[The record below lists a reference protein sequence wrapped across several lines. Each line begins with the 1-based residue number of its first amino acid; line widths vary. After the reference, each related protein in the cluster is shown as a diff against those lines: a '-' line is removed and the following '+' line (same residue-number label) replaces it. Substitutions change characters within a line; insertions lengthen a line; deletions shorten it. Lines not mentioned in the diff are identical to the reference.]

1 MASTSF
7 ALPNTN
13 KILAISKSAT
23 LSSNNNDNNS
33 NNKVKNKLQISS
45 PTSFLPSIE
54 DMKEKTIQNLKAA
67 IEFKN
72 MLHIIQRNVFEAYTR
87 KFLVEFLETDD
98 GKLAIRRIDK
108 VIVPMSIKASSMAD
122 APIVEDSSLKRTSKF
137 PSYINKRVNTAR
149 EKLALMHEN
158 QLESLLMIQA
168 EAKAQLQTGTS
179 MVQLYT
185 MSETVLHKVRGNVV
199 GGSDLMDTAFYGSN
213 NNNNEGLRV
222 DLSDIIS
229 DARRQQQ
236 LFQEKLKRELVQMN
250 ILIRLSDERR
260 EKYHNFDADEDNS
273 AKLYLGDNLAKDIL
287 PDGIIIKNQ
296 SRNIDNFVHDWQ
308 SNNDNRFIRRNK
320 RNKSNEKKTSDSN
333 DQVEEK
339 NDTTL
344 QLSNSPSNNNDS
356 TTKNNDGRRRRKK
369 KKRHSMILVSLK
381 DEVKVDYSSTKKEH
395 KKKYTNIRSAFKETL
410 SGSAYNDE
418 ADTSE
423 TVEEEKIALELK
435 IEYLNSVLLSL
446 NRTRATDKKEL
457 EEVKRALS
465 KWDGISTMNLPQS
478 VVSMIEKDE
487 KHKTMIKQKKLGLLR
502 KTKKGDD
509 KKPKNDDV
517 GKSKSSKHKEH
528 RADKGYTLS
537 LNHNHTVHKHRKML
551 TPSKVIKIAKREM
564 VTKNV
569 AATII
574 QTQFRG
580 IIARKYI
587 RLVRAR
593 IQDATLQ
600 REIHGI
606 QLRSVLKVVSK
617 MRLFI
622 KRRRVEKQKKIKHI
636 SNLVVAKVK
645 VRNHRVITQKKLLQD
660 ISNGA
665 AEKAR
670 EMRQAKHFLKN
681 TDDNNHIETAIKQR
695 RQSIALIKKS
705 AALVAK
711 RAAEITELKGS
722 KKAIFMD
729 AALGGKKREVRLK
742 EIAEKKY
749 LDTHKLMLKNAAD
762 HAKWKKKEA
771 DIAEKLSRLRN
782 NLNSN
787 SSRKSSWMPN
797 TAPQAASLKD
807 NSHTTLTKGTR
818 VEVSLPCPG
827 RSADAVLTGFIIQD
841 DNGDPSIVTYGT
853 VAELKIK
860 FDDGLTSSVPK
871 DLVRASTAPLPY
883 LAQTRRKTPS
893 IAAPLPPSTVQPKE
907 YLILKAAIERIWHKY
922 DINNSNSI
930 DTKEAKQ
937 MMIDITGHKNVS
949 ENHVKTFIAHVENK
963 AYKATGQKPNGTLKK
978 NELLNFLEHGIH
990 NNGIHMDEE
999 QQEIYAK
1006 RGAFEKTLVDFCV
1019 GCEKLI
1025 HEIMGEHRDLLIKY
1039 IDSIWPKYDVDN
1051 SNSIRLTEVKQ
1062 LILDVSGHDHVSED
1076 ECLDFI
1082 KYIKSQSSDN
1092 GNYNG
1097 EIEKE
1102 ELLSFLEVT
1111 TSMSEDE
1118 RKSFGSRSKFH
1129 ATLADFINGVDKA
1142 RHGFSNNSDA
1152 EEAKQM
1158 TMDITGHPPSI
1169 AAPLQLTQKSEPEK
1183 KKSWTKKS
1191 KGTLSKIRSAIRK
1204 SKKITGKIDP
1214 NDTNIVEKIFR
1225 SSFASKSKQA
1235 IDYKNRSISPF
1246 SKHLTEDELKK
1257 REESDRN
1264 SFIDR
1269 IWSKYDGDGNGDLD
1283 ASEMK
1288 RLIDRFTGEK
1298 VSVINVEKFLKEI
1311 DQDGD
1316 ALIQQEELREFVS
1329 FGLKLSKQDR
1339 EDYAARGPLQK
1350 IIVKFFYGLD
1360 GAARI
1365 HAKEQRAIER
1375 QKIQEAGLMAQKEER
1390 LRQKRLVEIRRKKE
1404 AEKKEASKEKK
1415 SILRRLGRGVSLM
1428 KHKVT
1433 EDEIPLSEKDELE
1446 RTEFINFVWKEYDKD
1461 GSGQIDANETKQL
1474 LQDFT
1479 GHEVSFEDVNDF
1491 LSSIDADGDA
1501 LIQKG
1506 ELIDFINTGMDL
1518 TESERTDYAA
1528 RGSLHSTIVE
1538 FFYGV
1543 DTQRKQFMEQK
1554 RRAMKAA
1561 EADMDK
1567 ILEDRRKRYREASAR
1582 SKSPAAMRK
1591 RMDSRT
1597 PSPKTKGKGGAA
1609 DVGDYVQIILPFLKF
1624 EINDKLVGIVLE
1636 VQSHGARTVRIDTAG
1651 LTGEIQS
1658 NEYTVPSEKLQVITE
1673 DEYDDEILLL
1683 PYIPKQSRL
1692 NRSSSRID
1700 FGIQKQKTIVGSPP
1714 EESKKK
1720 QKNLKLRSNI
1730 RRRHF

>member
-1 MASTSF
+1 M
-7 ALPNTN
+7 P
-13 KILAISKSAT
+13 
-23 LSSNNNDNNS
+23 
-33 NNKVKNKLQISS
+33 
-45 PTSFLPSIE
+45 
-54 DMKEKTIQNLKAA
+54 
-67 IEFKN
+67 
-72 MLHIIQRNVFEAYTR
+72 
-87 KFLVEFLETDD
+87 
-98 GKLAIRRIDK
+98 G
-108 VIVPMSIKASSMAD
+108 
-122 APIVEDSSLKRTSKF
+122 
-137 PSYINKRVNTAR
+137 
-149 EKLALMHEN
+149 EN
-158 QLESLLMIQA
+158 
-168 EAKAQLQTGTS
+168 
-179 MVQLYT
+179 
-185 MSETVLHKVRGNVV
+185 
-199 GGSDLMDTAFYGSN
+199 
-213 NNNNEGLRV
+213 
-222 DLSDIIS
+222 
-229 DARRQQQ
+229 
-236 LFQEKLKRELVQMN
+236 
-250 ILIRLSDERR
+250 
-260 EKYHNFDADEDNS
+260 
-273 AKLYLGDNLAKDIL
+273 
-287 PDGIIIKNQ
+287 P
-296 SRNIDNFVHDWQ
+296 
-308 SNNDNRFIRRNK
+308 
-320 RNKSNEKKTSDSN
+320 
-333 DQVEEK
+333 
-339 NDTTL
+339 
-344 QLSNSPSNNNDS
+344 P
-356 TTKNNDGRRRRKK
+356 
-369 KKRHSMILVSLK
+369 
-381 DEVKVDYSSTKKEH
+381 
-395 KKKYTNIRSAFKETL
+395 
-410 SGSAYNDE
+410 
-418 ADTSE
+418 
-423 TVEEEKIALELK
+423 
-435 IEYLNSVLLSL
+435 
-446 NRTRATDKKEL
+446 
-457 EEVKRALS
+457 
-465 KWDGISTMNLPQS
+465 
-478 VVSMIEKDE
+478 
-487 KHKTMIKQKKLGLLR
+487 
-502 KTKKGDD
+502 
-509 KKPKNDDV
+509 
-517 GKSKSSKHKEH
+517 
-528 RADKGYTLS
+528 
-537 LNHNHTVHKHRKML
+537 
-551 TPSKVIKIAKREM
+551 
-564 VTKNV
+564 
-569 AATII
+569 
-574 QTQFRG
+574 
-580 IIARKYI
+580 
-587 RLVRAR
+587 
-593 IQDATLQ
+593 
-600 REIHGI
+600 
-606 QLRSVLKVVSK
+606 
-617 MRLFI
+617 
-622 KRRRVEKQKKIKHI
+622 
-636 SNLVVAKVK
+636 
-645 VRNHRVITQKKLLQD
+645 
-660 ISNGA
+660 
-665 AEKAR
+665 
-670 EMRQAKHFLKN
+670 
-681 TDDNNHIETAIKQR
+681 
-695 RQSIALIKKS
+695 
-705 AALVAK
+705 
-711 RAAEITELKGS
+711 
-722 KKAIFMD
+722 
-729 AALGGKKREVRLK
+729 
-742 EIAEKKY
+742 
-749 LDTHKLMLKNAAD
+749 
-762 HAKWKKKEA
+762 
-771 DIAEKLSRLRN
+771 
-782 NLNSN
+782 
-787 SSRKSSWMPN
+787 
-797 TAPQAASLKD
+797 
-807 NSHTTLTKGTR
+807 
-818 VEVSLPCPG
+818 
-827 RSADAVLTGFIIQD
+827 
-841 DNGDPSIVTYGT
+841 
-853 VAELKIK
+853 KIK

-883 LAQTRRKTPS
+883 LVQTRRKAPS
-893 IAAPLPPSTVQPKE
+893 IAAPLPPSAVHPKE
-907 YLILKAAIERIWHKY
+907 YLLLKAAIERIWNKY
-922 DINNSNSI
+922 DIDNSNSI
-930 DTKEAKQ
+930 DTKEAQQ
-937 MMIDITGHKNVS
+937 MMIDVTGHKNVS

-963 AYKATGQKPNGTLKK
+963 AYKATGQKPNGTLEK

-990 NNGIHMDEE
+990 GNGIHMDEE

-1006 RGAFEKTLVDFCV
+1006 RGAFEKTLVDFFD
-1019 GCEKLI
+1019 GCEELI
-1025 HEIMGEHRDLLIKY
+1025 YEIMDEHRDLLIKY
-1039 IDSIWPKYDVDN
+1039 IDSIWHKYDVDN
-1051 SNSIRLTEVKQ
+1051 SNSIGLTEVKQ
-1062 LILDVSGHDHVSED
+1062 LILDISGHDHVSDD

-1082 KYIKSQSSDN
+1082 KYIESQSSDN
-1092 GNYNG
+1092 GDYNG
-1097 EIEKE
+1097 TIEKE

-1118 RKSFGSRSKFH
+1118 RKIFGSRSKFH

-1158 TMDITGHPPSI
+1158 TMDITGHPPSIAAPLQLTQKSEPSIADPPSI

-1225 SSFASKSKQA
+1225 SSFASKPKQA

-1246 SKHLTEDELKK
+1246 SKHLTEDELKE

-1316 ALIQQEELREFVS
+1316 ALIQQEELRDFVS
-1329 FGLKLSKQDR
+1329 FGLTLSKQDR
-1339 EDYAARGPLQK
+1339 ENYAARGPLQK

-1415 SILRRLGRGVSLM
+1415 SIFRRLGRGVSLM

-1506 ELIDFINTGMDL
+1506 ELIDFINAGMDL
-1518 TESERTDYAA
+1518 TESERTDYAT

-1554 RRAMKAA
+1554 RTAMKAA

-1597 PSPKTKGKGGAA
+1597 PSPKTKGKGGTA

-1624 EINDKLVGIVLE
+1624 EVNDKLVGIVLE
-1636 VQSHGARTVRIDTAG
+1636 IQSHGARTVRIDTAG

-1720 QKNLKLRSNI
+1720 KQNSKFRST
-1730 RRRHF
+1730 RHRNV